1 MKDRSDTTSPQLLV
15 GLAYAP
21 QEGLPSVMLK
31 ASGEQAEKILRER
44 NAALGPPV
52 VEDRELARALYRLP
66 IDAPIGQE
74 LFGVV
79 AALLTHVYAIEA
91 RLEAENHA

>member
-1 MKDRSDTTSPQLLV
+1 MTDKTQNQSPKLLV
-15 GLAYAP
+15 GLDYTP
-21 QEGLPSVMLK
+21 GEGLPSVLLK
-31 ASGEQAEKILRER
+31 ASGEQAEALLRQH
-44 NAALGPPV
+44 NAASGPPL

-66 IDAPIGQE
+66 VDAPIGRE

-91 RLEAENHA
+91 RLENPDHA